1 MHLQGRALCVGLSQP
16 MSFER
21 VKRSRPSSGLWI
33 KNNQTIN
40 VVKNF
45 DDNKPVVLFLQKEFF
60 MINWDEFEHIHVIKR
75 LRHILSAWWN
85 VDIIFTDERGQIKGF
100 DAGKTLFANP
110 ANGFLMSKES
120 ATSGLSDLVVKTID
134 DLRVSDNRFSLK
146 KWDTGAFDV
155 GVFPITIE
163 NDFMGTVVAL
173 GFFRDANFSQRI
185 SEVRDRLA
193 AFGANGELI
202 EKSLSKFKHLDDNDR
217 QHFCEICD
225 LVAQEVV
232 TLHLEI
238 TRRED
243 RIRELNKEL
252 GSRYKYDNMI
262 GKSRPMQALY
272 ALLDKIKH
280 ADSTVLIQGENGT
293 GKELIAKAIHYNSH
307 RKDKAFVIQ
316 NCSAFNDNLL
326 ESELFGHMRGSF
338 TGALKDKKGLFEVAD
353 KGTFFLDEIGDTSP
367 TMQVKLLRV
376 LQEGT
381 FLPVGSTEVR
391 KVDVRIIAATNKNLK
406 EMVEQGTFREDLY
419 YRLNVI
425 NLRVP
430 PLRERKE
437 DIPLLA
443 EFFLQRASETQG
455 GGKRMLTKRA
465 LEKLYDY
472 PWPGNVRELQ
482 NEMERLVVLAGEET
496 KILPEMLSGKIL
508 EVSEKSKVQGARL
521 QGKLKD
527 ALEELEREM
536 IKEGLRRTGWNKS
549 KLAKE
554 LGISRAGLIMK
565 VEKYG
570 LDKRKVARTT

>member
-1 MHLQGRALCVGLSQP
+1 
-16 MSFER
+16 
-21 VKRSRPSSGLWI
+21 
-33 KNNQTIN
+33 
-40 VVKNF
+40 
-45 DDNKPVVLFLQKEFF
+45 

-85 VDIIFTDERGQIKGF
+85 VDVIFTDERGQIKGL
-100 DAGKTLFANP
+100 DQAKASWANP
-110 ANGFLMSKES
+110 GVGFLVNKES
-120 ATSGLSDLVVKTID
+120 VQASIADMVTKTID
-134 DLRVSDNRFSLK
+134 DLRMSDNRYSMR
-146 KWDTGAFDV
+146 KWDMAGFDV
-155 GVFPITIE
+155 GVFPIMIE
-163 NDFMGTVVAL
+163 NDFMGTVIAM
-173 GFFRDANFSQRI
+173 GFFRDTNVQVRLQ
-185 SEVRDRLA
+185 EVRERLA
-193 AFGANGELI
+193 AFGCSSDMV
-202 EKSLSKFKHLDDNDR
+202 EKSLVKFKNLDDSERN
-217 QHFCEICD
+217 HFCELCD

-238 TRRED
+238 SRRED

-252 GSRYKYDNMI
+252 GSRYKYDSMI
-262 GKSRPMQALY
+262 GKSKPMQSLY
-272 ALLDKIKH
+272 ALLDKIKT

-293 GKELIAKAIHYNSH
+293 GKELIAKAIHYNSN

-326 ESELFGHMRGSF
+326 ESELFGHVKGSF
-338 TGALKDKKGLFEVAD
+338 TGALKDKKGLFEMAD
-353 KGTFFLDEIGDTSP
+353 KGTFFLDEIVDTSP
-367 TMQVKLLRV
+367 TMQVKLLQV

-381 FLPVGSTEVR
+381 FLPVGTTEVR
-391 KVDVRIIAATNKNLK
+391 KVDVRIIAATNRNLK

-443 EFFLQRASETQG
+443 EFFLSKASESNNG
-455 GGKRMLTKRA
+455 GRRITLTKRA

-482 NEMERLVVLAGEET
+482 NEMERLVVLAGEEN
-496 KILPEMLSGKIL
+496 KILPEVLSQKIL
-508 EVSEKSKVQGARL
+508 DIADKSKVQGARL

-527 ALEELEREM
+527 ALEDLEREM
-536 IKEGLRRTGWNKS
+536 IREGLRRTGWNKS

-570 LDKRKVARTT
+570 LDKRKIAR

>member
-1 MHLQGRALCVGLSQP
+1 
-16 MSFER
+16 
-21 VKRSRPSSGLWI
+21 
-33 KNNQTIN
+33 
-40 VVKNF
+40 
-45 DDNKPVVLFLQKEFF
+45 
-60 MINWDEFEHIHVIKR
+60 MINWDEFEHIHVIKK
-75 LRHILSAWWN
+75 LRHILSSWWN
-85 VDIIFTDERGQIKGF
+85 VDIIFTDERGIVKGF
-100 DAGKTLFANP
+100 DAGKTHFANP
-110 ANGFLMSKES
+110 AVGQLIQKDVAQQNLAE
-120 ATSGLSDLVVKTID
+120 VVLRTIE
-134 DLRVSDNRFSLK
+134 DLRMSDNRYAIK
-146 KWDTGAFDV
+146 KWDLAGFDI
-155 GVFPITIE
+155 GVFPISIE
-163 NDFMGTVVAL
+163 NDFMGTVVAM
-173 GFFRDANFSQRI
+173 GFFKDNKDPQR
-185 SEVRDRLA
+185 SGEVRDRLA
-193 AFGANGELI
+193 AFGFSGDLI
-202 EKSLSKFKHLDDNDR
+202 EGALTRLRSLDDDDR
-217 QHFCEICD
+217 QHFCEVVG
-225 LVAQEVV
+225 LVAEEVV

-262 GKSRPMQALY
+262 GKSKPMQALY
-272 ALLDKIKH
+272 GLLDKIKT
-280 ADSTVLIQGENGT
+280 ADTTVLIQGENGT
-293 GKELIAKAIHYNSH
+293 GKELIAKAIHYNSP
-307 RKDKAFVIQ
+307 RKDRPFVIQ

-326 ESELFGHMRGSF
+326 ESELFGHVKGSF
-338 TGALKDKKGLFEVAD
+338 TGAIRDKKGLFEVAD

-381 FLPVGSTEVR
+381 FTPVGSTDMR
-391 KVDVRIIAATNKNLK
+391 KVDVRIIAATNRNLK

-425 NLRVP
+425 NIRVP

-443 EFFLQRASETQG
+443 EFFLQKASENNG
-455 GGKRMLTKRA
+455 GAKRMLTKRA

-472 PWPGNVRELQ
+472 SWPGNVRELQ

-496 KILPEMLSGKIL
+496 KILPEMMSPKIL
-508 EVSEKSKVQGARL
+508 EAGERSKVQGARL

-527 ALEELEREM
+527 ALEDLEREM

-570 LDKRKVARTT
+570 LDKRRMARSS